1 MGLLWFSDCL
11 YYVFVFCFVAFG
23 KEGTRQLD
31 LLLFTMLHCSQRLFG
46 FYAIEINLAYY
57 YYLFLLLL
65 RTFTGEVDL
74 TPGNARL
81 GGTGIFHCSDGSSPI
96 HLFLHQS
103 HPSLFDMR
111 GPFLLEKHPAVSN
124 PFPGSCWSFTWSWQR
139 GCLGFLV
146 KTFGKQA
153 FVLKKLFHNVQHI
166 GFTSKILWNQGTSCY
181 FKV

>member
-31 LLLFTMLHCSQRLFG
+31 LLLFTMLHYSQRLFG

-111 GPFLLEKHPAVSN
+111 GPFLLEKTPCCFQPVPWLLLELHMELAEGLS
-124 PFPGSCWSFTWSWQR
+124 GLSCEDIWKASV
-139 GCLGFLV
+139 CLEEV
-146 KTFGKQA
+146 
-153 FVLKKLFHNVQHI
+153 I
-166 GFTSKILWNQGTSCY
+166 P
-181 FKV
+181 

>member
-31 LLLFTMLHCSQRLFG
+31 LLLFTMLHYSQRLFG

-81 GGTGIFHCSDGSSPI
+81 GGTGIFHCSIGSSPI

-139 GCLGFLV
+139 GCLGFLA

-166 GFTSKILWNQGTSCY
+166 GFTSKIL
-181 FKV
+181 